1 MIDVVSR
8 HCQIG
13 VCLALAAALTATS
26 TTAVAEGAE
35 YRLEVGIGVL
45 RHDGYL
51 QTPAGGAP
59 GSTDLE
65 RPTFAELDLESGRY
79 RWLTGTVD
87 WRGRADTGTFSVAG
101 APVHLRLQV
110 RYEQIDDE
118 AEAVLASPLRI
129 WGRTLPAGDSVH
141 AEVSFDGL
149 SLALTGV
156 FDIAGGWT
164 AELGAGAGWTSYDF
178 TMVGGRHHAERAYH
192 VNSIG
197 FVGGVAKDVGRGWRL
212 NAALQAFP
220 RLDGTGSSYLVEPRL
235 GRRLSEHATVV
246 LAARFETF
254 RYDDAHKQEMPNR
267 LDVARRVVPSVALVV
282 RL

>member
-13 VCLALAAALTATS
+13 VWLALAATW

-35 YRLEVGIGVL
+35 YRLEVGAGVP

-51 QTPAGGAP
+51 QTPAGGAT

-65 RPTFAELDLESGRY
+65 RPTFAELDLEGGRY
-79 RWLTGTVD
+79 RWLSGTVD
-87 WRGRADTGTFSVAG
+87 WRGREDTGTFSLAG
-101 APVHLRLQV
+101 VPVHLRLQI
-110 RYEQIDDE
+110 RYERIGDE

-129 WGRTLPAGDSVH
+129 WGRTLPAGDSVRS
-141 AEVSFDGL
+141 EVSFDGL

-156 FDIAGGWT
+156 FDLAGGVS
-164 AELGAGAGWTSYDF
+164 AELGAGAGWTAYDF

-192 VNSIG
+192 VNSVG
-197 FVGGVAKDVGRGWRL
+197 LVGGLAKDLGRGWRL
-212 NAALQAFP
+212 EAVLRAFP
-220 RLDGTGSSYLVEPRL
+220 RLDGTGSSYLVEPRINKC
-235 GRRLSEHATVV
+235 LSEHATVV
-246 LAARFETF
+246 LAARVETF

-267 LDVARRVVPSVALVV
+267 LDVKRRVVPSVSLVV